1 MPYPG
6 LLHPELLPL
15 QQATADWDLRRRHSK
30 GMYGSVSVESP
41 GELKVLFEPSKH
53 LWWVWGLILN
63 AISPFLPS
71 CWGFSFVLGCGVSYF
86 GGIQHSPLDGCS
98 AASCNFRVLTGD
110 DECTSFYGYHLDLHA
125 KDIKWIL
132 KNSVR

>member
-41 GELKVLFEPSKH
+41 GELKVLFEPSEH
-53 LWWVWGLILN
+53 PWQVWGFSLNVIL
-63 AISPFLPS
+63 PLLLS
-71 CWGFSFVLGCGVSYF
+71 CWGFSFAHGRGVSFF
-86 GGIQHSPLDGCS
+86 GGIQHFPVNDCS
-98 AASCNFRVLTGD
+98 AVSCNFGVLTGED
-110 DECTSFYGYHLDLHA
+110 
-125 KDIKWIL
+125 
-132 KNSVR
+132 